1 MDADH
6 RRDTNG
12 TSPRR
17 PAGPA
22 SGSPTDATGDATGHA
37 PNQLR
42 LLDAPLRRDWSLDE
56 STREV
61 GRRGIELARQALES
75 ARRRDAAHQQTPG
88 ASTAA

>member
-12 TSPRR
+12 TGPGR
-17 PAGPA
+17 PTGVA
-22 SGSPTDATGDATGHA
+22 SGAPTDRAGDA

-42 LLDAPLRRDWSLDE
+42 LLDAPVTRDWRLDE

-61 GRRGIELARQALES
+61 GRRGIQLARQALES
-75 ARRRDAAHQQTPG
+75 ARRRLSLIHI
-88 ASTAA
+88 

>member
-1 MDADH
+1 MDTEDVVH

-12 TSPRR
+12 TASGH
-17 PAGPA
+17 PAERA
-22 SGSPTDATGDATGHA
+22 SGSPSGRSAAT

-42 LLDAPLRRDWSLDE
+42 LLDAPPTRDWRLDE

-61 GRRGIELARQALES
+61 GRRGIELARRALES
-75 ARRRDAAHQQTPG
+75 ARRRDAAHEQAPG

>member
-6 RRDTNG
+6 RRDTDG
-12 TSPRR
+12 TGPGHL
-17 PAGPA
+17 PGPA
-22 SGSPTDATGDATGHA
+22 SGSSTHPRGDA

-42 LLDAPLRRDWSLDE
+42 LLDAPLKRDWSLDE